1 MPIPDASARV
11 AALRSGQ
18 VDLVDTLPPDAIP
31 SLKSAGFVITSNT
44 YPHTWLWRLNFS
56 QGSPFSDIRI
66 RKAAN
71 LAIDRQAIVE
81 FLSAT
86 AVPAVAFAPPDS
98 AWSGSPK
105 FLPKYDP
112 AAAKAL
118 LAEAGYGPGNPVK
131 VKVVIS
137 TSGGGQ
143 MVPLSMNEIIQDDLQ
158 KVGIEVTYEVRDFTT
173 MINMLRQGAKES
185 GADAINIA
193 MTMQEPSSGIV
204 AYTSTLTPPAGVN
217 WGFYNNP
224 AFDAAIKEAK
234 SEFDVTKQELA
245 LSRVNDV
252 LTDDAAALL
261 VVHDSGPRALS
272 SKLRGFIQARNW
284 YQDFTSIEVG
294 E

>member
-1 MPIPDASARV
+1 M
-11 AALRSGQ
+11 
-18 VDLVDTLPPDAIP
+18 
-31 SLKSAGFVITSNT
+31 ITSNT

-81 FLSAT
+81 LLSAT